1 MVTRYQKRTS
11 EAGLKV
17 SGPLLDRIDI
27 HEVPRVPASREK
39 LTGERVGESSSL
51 GLCAVVSVPLPH
63 ARSHALFWG
72 DISIPVRL

>member
-17 SGPLLDRIDI
+17 SGPLLDPLRVDI
-27 HEVPRVPASREK
+27 HEVPRVPYEK